1 VHQFVCVAAA
11 IFAAATQTFG
21 VPHTAA
27 IRDKSNSLLE
37 RSIRLEEVLPVEKF
51 ARQ

>member
-1 VHQFVCVAAA
+1 MYSGLQVDEVQRNRFVCVAAA

-27 IRDKSNSLLE
+27 IRYKFRDSDTRLL
-37 RSIRLEEVLPVEKF
+37 
-51 ARQ
+51 